1 MGMLVQDQSMLVQVL
16 QLQRPSAMHLNLPL
30 HHKQCNAL
38 SRCCNCIVLWPCN
51 SIFHYTTN
59 SAMHYPGAATASS
72 FGHATQSST
81 TPQTV
86 QCIIQVLQLHRPS
99 AMQLNLPLHHKQ
111 CNALSRCCNCS
122 VLRPCNSTF
131 HYTTNSAMHYP
142 GAATAVSFG
151 HATQASTTPQTVQC
165 AVHAPQ
171 LCHLSGHPT
180 NSHYTANSTRAVQ
193 APHLSRLSG
202 RVNKPPTAL
211 QTVQIGCSSAVTV
224 VSLGPYDKL
233 PLHGKQRKGTTT
245 VHVPQPRHIFQT
257 MCLSLH
263 GSVTHIIPNKPSPT

>member
-86 QCIIQVLQLHRPS
+86 QCIIQVLQLHRPL

-111 CNALSRCCNCS
+111 CNALSRCCNCI
-122 VLRPCNSTF
+122 VLRPCNSIF

-142 GAATAVSFG
+142 GAATAASFG
-151 HATQASTTPQTVQC
+151 HATQPSTTPQTVQC
-165 AVHAPQ
+165 IIQVLQ
-171 LCHLSGHPT
+171 LQCP
-180 NSHYTANSTRAVQ
+180 
-193 APHLSRLSG
+193 
-202 RVNKPPTAL
+202 
-211 QTVQIGCSSAVTV
+211 SAMQ
-224 VSLGPYDKL
+224 LKL
-233 PLHGKQRKGTTT
+233 PLHHKQCNALSM
-245 VHVPQPRHIFQT
+245 HHNCAIFQAT
-257 MCLSLH
+257 RQTPTTLRTAHVLSKH
-263 GSVTHIIPNKPSPT
+263 RI